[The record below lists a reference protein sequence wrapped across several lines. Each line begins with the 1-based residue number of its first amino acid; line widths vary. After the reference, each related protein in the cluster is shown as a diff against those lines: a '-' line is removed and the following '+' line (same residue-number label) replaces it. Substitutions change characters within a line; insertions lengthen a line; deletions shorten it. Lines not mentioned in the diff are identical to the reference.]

1 MKKRRAVNAI
11 ARLFFI
17 RIRGLAREAVGS
29 GRGLSREGHC
39 LIDQQADGSITE
51 LNFLIPLQVRVLCLT
66 NHPHRKWKTVA
77 VCERRAQ

>member
-1 MKKRRAVNAI
+1 MSKKTGCQCDSPF
-11 ARLFFI
+11 FFI

-29 GRGLSREGHC
+29 GRGLSRGGHC